1 MNIGRLTPK
10 GEPLKWRLKIK
21 LEKKKTLLNINVEQ
35 KTF

>member
-21 LEKKKTLLNINVEQ
+21 LEKKTLLNINVEQ